1 VAARCARRLTV
12 EQRGGGRIW
21 HWQLTPGVW
30 WPVLMSG
37 GRSHP
42 LGVSMVTA
50 AWWRAALDA
59 WGLDPSP
66 PLPPPPQ
73 RFGGERGVAS
83 GAGADS

>member
-1 VAARCARRLTV
+1 
-12 EQRGGGRIW
+12 
-21 HWQLTPGVW
+21 
-30 WPVLMSG
+30 MSG

-66 PLPPPPQ
+66 PPPPPQ
-73 RFGGERGVAS
+73 RFGGERGVAG